1 VAGRRFVRRA
11 SSAKHGDLVWIT
23 TVIAASLL
31 EATPT
36 DIGLIV
42 IPSDW
47 GNQVGFDRATL
58 MGIRGWLG
66 WSQQAAA
73 TAADATGCYI
83 AVYLTDA
90 SVAANSMDP
99 GTATEYSD
107 FDTIWTDGFS
117 LSQTTG
123 TAGPFPSRQ
132 LELKS
137 KRKLTSTSAI
147 KIAAS
152 VDGDTGT
159 PRVNFNGVFRALLK
173 LSK

>member
-1 VAGRRFVRRA
+1 VRRA

-23 TVIAASLL
+23 TVIAASIL

-73 TAADATGCYI
+73 TAADATGCYM
-83 AVYLTDA
+83 AVYVTDQGI
-90 SVAANSMDP
+90 SANSMDP
-99 GTATEYSD
+99 STATEYSD

-123 TAGPFPSRQ
+123 TAGSFPARQ
-132 LELKS
+132 LDLKA
-137 KRKLTSTSAI
+137 KRKLTSASAV
-147 KIAAS
+147 KLAVA

-159 PRVNFNGVFRALLK
+159 PRVNFNAVFRALLK